1 MEQKH
6 IVLAGAGMM
15 GASLAQVYAQAGYRV
30 SLWNG
35 SESGLDRARN
45 LIALNQETLRKEEM
59 VTPEQSEELVKRITY
74 TTSKACMEDCDLMVE
89 AIIENMDAKHKFW
102 EEASRIAPEN
112 ALLATN
118 TSGLLI
124 TEVAKPVYRPER
136 FMGQHW
142 LNPPHLLPL
151 CEIIRGEKT
160 EETYLQQMY
169 ELVKGLGKKPVIV
182 KKDVNGFILNR
193 LQYAVLREALYI
205 VENGNAVQSIADLAG
220 KTIYSTGKGTTP
232 EYVLNYILS
241 ENGIDPQTD
250 VTVEYKSEATEVL
263 ATMQAAEQGAIAV
276 LPQPYVT
283 AAQAQVEGLT
293 VALDLTQEWNKVN
306 ADSDLITGVLV
317 VRKEFAEQNPQ
328 QVQAFLQDYKNSIT
342 WVNENTEQAAQLVAD
357 YGIVAKAALAQ
368 KALPA
373 CNLTYLDGSDMK
385 QKLSGYLQVLY
396 EQNPEAV
403 GGSMPGDDFYYGA

>member
-1 MEQKH
+1 MKR
-6 IVLAGAGMM
+6 I
-15 GASLAQVYAQAGYRV
+15 
-30 SLWNG
+30 
-35 SESGLDRARN
+35 
-45 LIALNQETLRKEEM
+45 IALLLAVSM
-59 VTPEQSEELVKRITY
+59 V
-74 TTSKACMEDCDLMVE
+74 
-89 AIIENMDAKHKFW
+89 
-102 EEASRIAPEN
+102 
-112 ALLATN
+112 ALLAACGQSASSAAASEISSAVSETGSQPEQQQ
-118 TSGLLI
+118 TIRVAGLKGP
-124 TEVAKPVYRPER
+124 TT
-136 FMGQHW
+136 MGMVQ
-142 LNPPHLLPL
+142 LMQEQQQQETPAYQVDMYGAVD
-151 CEIIRGEKT
+151 EIIPLLSKGELDMAAIPANLAAVLYQKT
-160 EETYLQQMY
+160 EGQLQVAAVNTLGVLYVVTKDET
-169 ELVKGLGKKPVIV
+169 
-182 KKDVNGFILNR
+182 
-193 LQYAVLREALYI
+193 
-205 VENGNAVQSIADLAG
+205 VQSVADLAG

>member
-1 MEQKH
+1 MKR
-6 IVLAGAGMM
+6 I
-15 GASLAQVYAQAGYRV
+15 
-30 SLWNG
+30 
-35 SESGLDRARN
+35 
-45 LIALNQETLRKEEM
+45 IALLLAVSM
-59 VTPEQSEELVKRITY
+59 V
-74 TTSKACMEDCDLMVE
+74 
-89 AIIENMDAKHKFW
+89 
-102 EEASRIAPEN
+102 
-112 ALLATN
+112 ALLAACGQSASSAAASEISSAVSETGSQPEQQQ
-118 TSGLLI
+118 TIRVAGLKGP
-124 TEVAKPVYRPER
+124 TT
-136 FMGQHW
+136 MGMVQ
-142 LNPPHLLPL
+142 LMQEQQQQETPAYQVDMYGAVD
-151 CEIIRGEKT
+151 EIIPLLSKGELDMAAIPANLAAVLYQKT
-160 EETYLQQMY
+160 EGQLQVAAVNTLGVLYVVTKDET
-169 ELVKGLGKKPVIV
+169 
-182 KKDVNGFILNR
+182 
-193 LQYAVLREALYI
+193 
-205 VENGNAVQSIADLAG
+205 VQSVADLAG

-342 WVNENTEQAAQLVAD
+342 WVKENTEQAAQLVAD

-396 EQNPEAV
+396 EQSPEAV

>member
-142 LNPPHLLPL
+142 LNPPHLLSL

-205 VENGNAVQSIADLAG
+205 VENGIASFEDVDTVFTAG
-220 KTIYSTGKGTTP
+220 
-232 EYVLNYILS
+232 V
-241 ENGIDPQTD
+241 
-250 VTVEYKSEATEVL
+250 
-263 ATMQAAEQGAIAV
+263 
-276 LPQPYVT
+276 
-283 AAQAQVEGLT
+283 GL
-293 VALDLTQEWNKVN
+293 
-306 ADSDLITGVLV
+306 
-317 VRKEFAEQNPQ
+317 R
-328 QVQAFLQDYKNSIT
+328 
-342 WVNENTEQAAQLVAD
+342 
-357 YGIVAKAALAQ
+357 
-368 KALPA
+368 
-373 CNLTYLDGSDMK
+373 
-385 QKLSGYLQVLY
+385 
-396 EQNPEAV
+396 
-403 GGSMPGDDFYYGA
+403 

>member
-1 MEQKH
+1 MKR
-6 IVLAGAGMM
+6 I
-15 GASLAQVYAQAGYRV
+15 
-30 SLWNG
+30 
-35 SESGLDRARN
+35 
-45 LIALNQETLRKEEM
+45 IALLLAVSM
-59 VTPEQSEELVKRITY
+59 V
-74 TTSKACMEDCDLMVE
+74 
-89 AIIENMDAKHKFW
+89 
-102 EEASRIAPEN
+102 
-112 ALLATN
+112 ALLAACGQSASSAAASEISSAVSETG
-118 TSGLLI
+118 SQ
-124 TEVAKPVYRPER
+124 PER
-136 FMGQHW
+136 QQTIRVAGLKGPTTMGMVQ
-142 LNPPHLLPL
+142 LMQEQQQQETPAYQVDMYGAVD
-151 CEIIRGEKT
+151 EIIPLLSKGELDMAAIPANLAAVLYQKT
-160 EETYLQQMY
+160 EGQLQVAAVNTLGVLYVVTKDET
-169 ELVKGLGKKPVIV
+169 
-182 KKDVNGFILNR
+182 
-193 LQYAVLREALYI
+193 
-205 VENGNAVQSIADLAG
+205 VQSVADLAG

-342 WVNENTEQAAQLVAD
+342 WVKENTEQAAQLVAD

>member
-74 TTSKACMEDCDLMVE
+74 TTSKACMEDCDLMGE

-136 FMGQHW
+136 FMGQH
-142 LNPPHLLPL
+142 
-151 CEIIRGEKT
+151 C
-160 EETYLQQMY
+160 
-169 ELVKGLGKKPVIV
+169 
-182 KKDVNGFILNR
+182 
-193 LQYAVLREALYI
+193 
-205 VENGNAVQSIADLAG
+205 
-220 KTIYSTGKGTTP
+220 
-232 EYVLNYILS
+232 
-241 ENGIDPQTD
+241 
-250 VTVEYKSEATEVL
+250 
-263 ATMQAAEQGAIAV
+263 
-276 LPQPYVT
+276 
-283 AAQAQVEGLT
+283 
-293 VALDLTQEWNKVN
+293 
-306 ADSDLITGVLV
+306 
-317 VRKEFAEQNPQ
+317 
-328 QVQAFLQDYKNSIT
+328 
-342 WVNENTEQAAQLVAD
+342 
-357 YGIVAKAALAQ
+357 
-368 KALPA
+368 
-373 CNLTYLDGSDMK
+373 
-385 QKLSGYLQVLY
+385 
-396 EQNPEAV
+396 
-403 GGSMPGDDFYYGA
+403 